1 MAIIKGKEI
10 YTQWS
15 HCESGNVH
23 SRRIHRITVCM
34 ADGRILVFTG
44 KTLPDLITT
53 QTGYGQDG
61 DHFMDVFLKADRLEM
76 VKAPETPLIERKNR
90 VLQVMGVI
98 IIICVMDIL
107 FRL

>member
-1 MAIIKGKEI
+1 MAIVKGKEV

-15 HCESGNVH
+15 HCEHGNVH
-23 SRRIHRITVCM
+23 SRRIHRLTVC
-34 ADGRILVFTG
+34 ASDGRILVFTG
-44 KTLPDLITT
+44 HSLPDLITT
-53 QTGYGQDG
+53 QTGYSQDG

-90 VLQVMGVI
+90 VLQVMWLFI
-98 IIICVMDIL
+98 IMMILDIL